1 MAAKIIVIGNQKGGA
16 GKTTVT
22 INLAGSL
29 GRRGYRILIVDGDE
43 QSSVVEIVSLAQE
56 DAQLPASVIGLW
68 KAGRKIHQ
76 EIKKFIDLYDYI
88 IVDCPPSAN
97 SPIAQSALLIADI
110 VIVPFIPGTID
121 ALAAP
126 KIRDAIE
133 SAQVINPDL
142 KAVLLLN
149 RVESGWSVM
158 KNVIE
163 LLPSFKMPMLKNRLN
178 RRAPYVESPGI
189 GNSVH
194 QLKDRKEKIEPAVK
208 EVEKLTDEVLAIL
221 NGEVN
226 ISEYGLAH
234 ENLIEQ
240 REETSLEKA

>member
-1 MAAKIIVIGNQKGGA
+1 MAAKIVVVGNQKGGA

-22 INLAGSL
+22 INLAGAI
-29 GRRGYRILIVDGDE
+29 GRRGYRVAVIDGDE
-43 QSSVVEIVSLAQE
+43 QSSMVEIVSLAPE
-56 DAQLPASVIGLW
+56 EAQLPASVIGLW

-88 IVDCPPSAN
+88 IVDCPPAAN

-110 VIVPFIPGTID
+110 AIVPFIPGTID

-133 SAQVINPDL
+133 SAQIINPEL
-142 KAVLLLN
+142 KALLLLN
-149 RVESGWSVM
+149 RVEPGWSVM

-163 LLPSFKMPMLKNRLN
+163 LLPSFKMPMFKNRLN

-208 EVEKLTDEVLAIL
+208 EVERFTDEVLAIL
-221 NGEVN
+221 NN
-226 ISEYGLAH
+226 DIDIDEYGLAH
-234 ENLIEQ
+234 ENLTEMS
-240 REETSLEKA
+240 EEISFEKA

>member
-1 MAAKIIVIGNQKGGA
+1 MTAKIIVIVNQKGGA

-29 GRRGYRILIVDGDE
+29 GRRGYQTAIIDGDE
-43 QSSVVEIVSLAQE
+43 QSSVVEIVSLAPE

-88 IVDCPPSAN
+88 IVDCPPAAN
-97 SPIAQSALLIADI
+97 SPITQSVLLIADI
-110 VIVPFIPGTID
+110 AIVPFIPGTID
-121 ALAAP
+121 TLAAP

-133 SAQVINPDL
+133 AAQVTNPDL
-142 KAVLLLN
+142 KALLLLN
-149 RVESGWSVM
+149 RIEPGWSIM
-158 KNVIE
+158 KNIIE
-163 LLPSFKMPMLKNRLN
+163 LLPSFKMPMLRTRLN
-178 RRAPYVESPGI
+178 RRAAYVESPGI

-208 EVEKLTDEVLAIL
+208 EVEKLTDEVIAIL
-221 NGEVN
+221 NGSVD
-226 ISEYGLAH
+226 IDAYGLAH
-234 ENLIEQ
+234 ENLTEKNK
-240 REETSLEKA
+240 ETSLEKV

>member
-1 MAAKIIVIGNQKGGA
+1 MTAKIIVVVNQKGGA

-22 INLAGSL
+22 INLAGSI
-29 GRRGYRILIVDGDE
+29 GRRGYHTAVIDGDE
-43 QSSVVEIVSLAQE
+43 QSSVVEIVSLAPE
-56 DAQLPASVIGLW
+56 DSQLPASVIGLW

-76 EIKKFIDLYDYI
+76 EIKKFIDIYDYI
-88 IVDCPPSAN
+88 IVDCPPAAN

-110 VIVPFIPGTID
+110 AIVPFIPGTID

-133 SAQVINPDL
+133 AAQVINPEL
-142 KAVLLLN
+142 KALLLLN
-149 RVESGWSVM
+149 RVESGLSIM
-158 KNVIE
+158 KSIIE

-208 EVEKLTDEVLAIL
+208 EVENLTDEILSIL
-221 NGEVN
+221 NGN
-226 ISEYGLAH
+226 IDIDEYGLAH
-234 ENLIEQ
+234 ENLTEKS
-240 REETSLEKA
+240 EETSLEKI

>member
-1 MAAKIIVIGNQKGGA
+1 MTAKIIVIVNQKGGA

-22 INLAGSL
+22 INLAGSI
-29 GRRGYRILIVDGDE
+29 GRRGYQAAVIDGDE
-43 QSSVVEIVSLAQE
+43 QSSVVEIVSLAPE

-88 IVDCPPSAN
+88 IVDCPPAAN

-110 VIVPFIPGTID
+110 AIVPFIPGTID

-133 SAQVINPDL
+133 AAQVTNPEL
-142 KAVLLLN
+142 KALLLLN
-149 RVESGWSVM
+149 RVEPGWSIM
-158 KNVIE
+158 KNIIE
-163 LLPSFKMPMLKNRLN
+163 LLPSFKMPMLRNRLN

-194 QLKDRKEKIEPAVK
+194 QLKDRKEKIEPAVR
-208 EVEKLTDEVLAIL
+208 EVEKLTDEILAIL
-221 NGEVN
+221 KGD
-226 ISEYGLAH
+226 IDLDEYGLAH
-234 ENLIEQ
+234 ENLTENS
-240 REETSLEKA
+240 EETSLEKM